1 MRRTVEVKL
10 LEVQAFGKLSL
21 QCNGSVIASF
31 PTRHVE
37 ELLGYLL
44 LNQHLKHRREKLIGI
59 LWPNKDPA
67 EARARFS
74 TVLWRLRTLLDK
86 IGAPSALYLETTR
99 DWVSFMPE
107 RPPRLDVEQFEQF
120 LTQAQ
125 FASDDIQHEQALSH
139 ALSLYRGELY
149 EGIYADW
156 CLVERERLAR
166 LYLRAMGQ
174 LMNCCIRR
182 HDFAAAVDLGQAI
195 LDEDPLREEVHRAI
209 MYCYQQM
216 DQRAQAVEQFF
227 QCAQQLRQ
235 ELRIVPM
242 PETVAL
248 YRQIVEDRLKEREA
262 SISDSLQTQ
271 LQDAFREFQQAGNK
285 LNNLLSAVE

>member
-1 MRRTVEVKL
+1 MKL

-21 QCNGSVIASF
+21 QCNGSVTASF

-44 LNQHLKHRREKLIGI
+44 LNQHVKHRREKLIGI
-59 LWPNKDPA
+59 LWPDRDPT

-86 IGAPSALYLETTR
+86 IGAPSTLYLETTR

-107 RPPRLDVEQFEQF
+107 RPPRLDVERFEQL

-125 FASDDIQHEQALSH
+125 FTSDDVRHEQSLGH
-139 ALSLYRGELY
+139 AVSLYRGELY

-195 LDEDPLREEVHRAI
+195 LDEDPMREEVHRAI
-209 MYCYQQM
+209 MYCHQQM
-216 DQRAQAVEQFF
+216 NQRAQAVEQYFR
-227 QCAQQLRQ
+227 CAQQLRQ
-235 ELRIVPM
+235 ELQIVPM

-248 YRQIVEDRLKEREA
+248 YRQIVENRLKEREA
-262 SISDSLQTQ
+262 TTADPLQTQ
-271 LQDAFREFQQAGNK
+271 LQDAFREFQQAGDK
-285 LNNLLSAVE
+285 LNSLLSAIE